1 MFYEAQLAF
10 NEGGNDGFWRFQLRD
25 KYGRWIKMGGSA
37 MFEFR
42 KPNDKNVYKA
52 KGTFQGNIRRGAS
65 IIRVGEGEQLPP
77 GDYEVDSRY
86 IESIKAIINTTSAK
100 PEIVDAPKSVN
111 PDVEK
116 QATEREMVAATVK
129 DLEAGDIVQQSTEE
143 ALYGQI
149 NSVEHGDTESKIN
162 VTWSDGSNY
171 DMTLPG
177 DKKIKVWGAEPEGE
191 TVDAGNVE
199 DSSELKVFEE
209 DNPGSVFSWLNEWTS
224 EGLTPRQIDNL
235 GWYQQAGYRQIN
247 KHLRDNSY
255 TPEWDLESV
264 KNRIKDLDD
273 IMSTSKGTPTD
284 AILYR
289 AVIERPGSPSI
300 KIEDLRVG
308 GILGDKAFMST
319 TSDINLPKK
328 WLEDNP
334 GFTMELLVPK
344 GTKAIAPY
352 ARLFDDDFEDEYE
365 LILDRGSSI
374 EITGINY
381 ETNTVTG
388 TVLNTSK
395 DEISDPPI
403 IELQEKADEAKARVD
418 AVKGGVAAVNTVGNI
433 SKAIDDWLNSG
444 LVFGYGKTK
453 VVDGK
458 EVPDLGSEYNDT
470 EKHIPTWEM
479 RYDLSNEEYD
489 QVNQEVDEL
498 QKEINSNLLYVNKN
512 DVYDAALKNAID
524 SGLKPG
530 KAKQYALG
538 QQKGARTYVNNYN
551 ENIINGYQKD
561 FYTKWSSS
569 SPNAEEKAARLNGAE
584 KTKDVAIKYLDQA
597 LPTIAIDSGDFLKA
611 IKDGRLKSQF
621 ETKDS
626 GGHYDP
632 GRRTVAESGV
642 LGIPVTTSNKNRPIY
657 GYLTVPGLGSGEQ
670 TYEWN
675 KNRWNTSNSSIYQYG
690 SIQLVL
696 KPEMRDKSTYT
707 MVDSLD
713 RPSLGF
719 PLSGEHTQESLAL
732 AGFWRDIEH
741 SNGLFYGGYTES
753 QIHGGVK
760 ISDISEIVVED
771 GTEMNTLREA
781 LDAAGYTDIPVRV
794 TQPGGNDVTSESKT
808 APVEPETIDAPK
820 EDSIWG
826 DAAPNERDVVAAAY
840 ARLPADMPVAEIAA
854 LDPDFATYP
863 DSMKSDPASIKEV
876 AIGAMQQLVRKWNG
890 SSIYDD
896 STKVLHE
903 VAREHFKI
911 DGASPVELTEGSKA
925 LMENKEAY
933 AAVLDAMYGATQEM
947 FANAGI
953 EEITVYR
960 GSKTDSSGVR
970 PLSSWTTSEDTAK
983 AFAGS
988 DGDTREMTVPVSQ
1001 ILSTSMSGGLGAWNE
1016 KEVVLLGPSETVD
1029 APKPKSRFEPPT
1041 DPAEI
1046 EAMRVDAEKRAA
1058 RMKELELERE
1068 ARLKE
1073 EAEAEAKK
1081 ADESY
1086 RMAQDALL
1094 KKDTTKKK
1102 KSINP
1107 GFKNWNNQIG
1117 KIFAVVDKKGEFGPR
1132 GDVMQAT
1139 FIEKSGFNGKPQVLS
1154 QAEFDALEGET
1165 IYRGVTFEGM
1175 VTDYI
1180 ESEVQYAGQG
1190 SFGNGTYNSNLK
1202 ETAET
1207 YASGSGPDAGDLEA
1221 KVMEMKLL
1229 PDANVL
1235 LFEEVPELRE
1245 WASQKTTEFLEGYKK
1260 SGANPAEYQE
1270 AEWKLFNEGDWTN
1283 IAIMLGIDAVR
1294 FKVPLTDKEEY
1305 YTITLNR
1312 GKVAIN
1318 GKS

>member
-77 GDYEVDSRY
+77 GDYEIDSRY

-149 NSVEHGDTESKIN
+149 NSVEHGDVESKIN

-177 DKKIKVWGAEPEGE
+177 EQKIKVWGVEPEGE
-191 TVDAGNVE
+191 TVDA
-199 DSSELKVFEE
+199 
-209 DNPGSVFSWLNEWTS
+209 T
-224 EGLTPRQIDNL
+224 
-235 GWYQQAGYRQIN
+235 
-247 KHLRDNSY
+247 
-255 TPEWDLESV
+255 
-264 KNRIKDLDD
+264 
-273 IMSTSKGTPTD
+273 
-284 AILYR
+284 
-289 AVIERPGSPSI
+289 
-300 KIEDLRVG
+300 
-308 GILGDKAFMST
+308 
-319 TSDINLPKK
+319 
-328 WLEDNP
+328 
-334 GFTMELLVPK
+334 
-344 GTKAIAPY
+344 
-352 ARLFDDDFEDEYE
+352 
-365 LILDRGSSI
+365 
-374 EITGINY
+374 
-381 ETNTVTG
+381 
-388 TVLNTSK
+388 
-395 DEISDPPI
+395 
-403 IELQEKADEAKARVD
+403 
-418 AVKGGVAAVNTVGNI
+418 
-433 SKAIDDWLNSG
+433 
-444 LVFGYGKTK
+444 
-453 VVDGK
+453 
-458 EVPDLGSEYNDT
+458 
-470 EKHIPTWEM
+470 
-479 RYDLSNEEYD
+479 
-489 QVNQEVDEL
+489 
-498 QKEINSNLLYVNKN
+498 
-512 DVYDAALKNAID
+512 
-524 SGLKPG
+524 
-530 KAKQYALG
+530 
-538 QQKGARTYVNNYN
+538 
-551 ENIINGYQKD
+551 
-561 FYTKWSSS
+561 
-569 SPNAEEKAARLNGAE
+569 
-584 KTKDVAIKYLDQA
+584 
-597 LPTIAIDSGDFLKA
+597 
-611 IKDGRLKSQF
+611 
-621 ETKDS
+621 
-626 GGHYDP
+626 
-632 GRRTVAESGV
+632 
-642 LGIPVTTSNKNRPIY
+642 
-657 GYLTVPGLGSGEQ
+657 
-670 TYEWN
+670 
-675 KNRWNTSNSSIYQYG
+675 
-690 SIQLVL
+690 
-696 KPEMRDKSTYT
+696 
-707 MVDSLD
+707 
-713 RPSLGF
+713 
-719 PLSGEHTQESLAL
+719 
-732 AGFWRDIEH
+732 
-741 SNGLFYGGYTES
+741 
-753 QIHGGVK
+753 
-760 ISDISEIVVED
+760 
-771 GTEMNTLREA
+771 
-781 LDAAGYTDIPVRV
+781 
-794 TQPGGNDVTSESKT
+794 
-808 APVEPETIDAPK
+808 K

-840 ARLPADMPVAEIAA
+840 VRLPADMPVAAIAA

-863 DSMKSDPASIKEV
+863 DSMKSDPESIKEV
-876 AIGAMQQLVRKWNG
+876 AIGAMQELVRKWNG

-896 STKVLHE
+896 SIKALHE
-903 VAREHFKI
+903 VAREHFGI
-911 DGASPVELTEGSKA
+911 SGASPVELTEGSKA

-970 PLSSWTTSEDTAK
+970 PLSSWTTNEATAQ

-1001 ILSTSMSGGLGAWNE
+1001 ILSTAMSGGLGSWNE
-1016 KEVVLLGPSETVD
+1016 NEVVLLGSPKTVD

-1068 ARLKE
+1068 ARLRE

-1086 RMAQDALL
+1086 RMAQEALL
-1094 KKDTTKKK
+1094 KKDNAKKK
-1102 KSINP
+1102 KNIEP

-1117 KIFAVVDKKGEFGPR
+1117 KIFAVVEKKGEFGPR

-1139 FIEKSGFNGKPQVLS
+1139 FIEKSGFNGAPRVLS

-1165 IYRGVTFEGM
+1165 IYRGVSSEGM
-1175 VTDYI
+1175 VSDYI

-1190 SFGNGTYNSNLK
+1190 TFGNGTYNSNLK

-1207 YASGSGPDAGDLEA
+1207 YASGTGPDSGDLQA
-1221 KVMEMKLL
+1221 RVMEMKLL